1 MLGPDGRCFGLVDSW
16 LVGRGEGDGLG
27 EEEASRQKGA
37 EGAVKDGGGWK
48 MQKRGAEGAPNEKSA
63 PKAPKN
69 EKIGAEGAEKGRG
82 GGGGGLSTV
91 VCPFVMILMG
101 FFCILLEITGDH
113 AKLLEI
119 YGNY

>member
-69 EKIGAEGAEKGRG
+69 EKFGAEGAEKGG
-82 GGGGGLSTV
+82 GVGGFGSYLLGSCDLGG
-91 VCPFVMILMG
+91 
-101 FFCILLEITGDH
+101 CIDPIENNDFS
-113 AKLLEI
+113 
-119 YGNY
+119 